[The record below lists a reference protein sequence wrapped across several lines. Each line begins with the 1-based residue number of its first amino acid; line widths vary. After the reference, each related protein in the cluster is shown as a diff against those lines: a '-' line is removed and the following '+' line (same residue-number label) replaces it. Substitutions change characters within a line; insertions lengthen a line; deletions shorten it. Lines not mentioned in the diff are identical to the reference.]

1 MMSRR
6 AIHACLMLLPAM
18 VLLVAFTHLPAIET
32 IVNSFWSTARGRR
45 PAEFVGTENY
55 ARLLTDDVFRKALWN
70 NVIYAAVTIP
80 ASILIALVM
89 ALFVHGRL
97 RGLAFLRM
105 AYFTPT
111 VLPLIAVANI
121 WLFFYTPGFGLIDQ
135 VRGLFGLPAQNW
147 MGGTDTVLYTMIA
160 VAVWKEAGFFMIF
173 YLAALQTIPPTLRE
187 AAALEGAGRWYVF
200 RRVTLPLIMPT
211 TVFVSVN
218 ALINSVRLVDHIFV
232 MTEGGPNNASKLLL
246 YYIYEVAFRYW
257 DTAFASTLTVV
268 ILGILAALAIG
279 QFWLIDRRTHYR

>member
-1 MMSRR
+1 MTSRHW
-6 AIHACLMLLPAM
+6 IHACLMLLPAM
-18 VLLVAFTHLPAIET
+18 LLLVAFTHLPAIET
-32 IVNSFWSTARGRR
+32 LINSFWSTARGRR
-45 PAEFVGTENY
+45 PSEFVGLENY
-55 ARLLTDDVFRKALWN
+55 QRLLGDEVFLKAFRN
-70 NVIYAAVTIP
+70 NVIYALVTIP
-80 ASILIALVM
+80 ASIVLALVM
-89 ALFVHGRL
+89 ALFVHDKL
-97 RGLAFLRM
+97 RGLSFLRM

-135 VRGLFGLPAQNW
+135 IRGLFGLAPQNW
-147 MGGTDTVLYTMIA
+147 MGGTETVLYTMIA

-173 YLAALQTIPPTLRE
+173 YLAALQTIPTTLRE
-187 AAALEGAGRWYVF
+187 AAALEGANRWYFF

-257 DTAFASTLTVV
+257 DTAYASTLTVV
-268 ILGILAALAIG
+268 ILGILSALAIG
-279 QFWLIDRRTHYR
+279 QFVLLDKRTHYR